1 MFQKWQ
7 GAEFSWMQCPLV
19 GDRCTGPG
27 DSAVN
32 VILRTGLYLT
42 GERGAIGSVVD
53 WGSGVSFVSSGGGA
67 GGLWSQGAF
76 RQEVTGRNLGRG
88 W

>member
-7 GAEFSWMQCPLV
+7 GAEFSWIKCPLV

-42 GERGAIGSVVD
+42 GEREAIGSVVD
-53 WGSGVSFVSSGGGA
+53 WGLGGQ
-67 GGLWSQGAF
+67 LCVL
-76 RQEVTGRNLGRG
+76 RRRG
-88 W
+88 WGLLESGCIQARGDW